1 MTTFKKFLAV
11 GVTSLMTLSGVG
23 VATAATTATP
33 QTPSSHHSLT
43 EHAVKVRSVH
53 FKGTYKGTIAMLW
66 SSSSVQATAVRGTGT
81 GTLMGKSKISGK
93 GSATTASTCDP
104 LSGNGVIVGGGS
116 KLFVKVVSSSKTQA
130 CAAGQTA
137 PTQVTVTGVATV
149 TNGTGKYK
157 GAKGTLKVN
166 GTFQIQSNKAGSS
179 ETDSFSAT
187 LAGVLKVR

>member
-11 GVTSLMTLSGVG
+11 GVTGLMSLSGVG
-23 VATAATTATP
+23 VATAATSTAP
-33 QTPSSHHSLT
+33 QAPSSHQTLST
-43 EHAVKVRSVH
+43 HAVKVHKVH

-81 GTLMGKSKISGK
+81 GTLMGKSTVTGK

-104 LSGNGVIVGGGS
+104 LSGTGVIVGGGS

-130 CAAGQTA
+130 CAASESA
-137 PTQVTVTGVATV
+137 PTQVTVKGVATV
-149 TNGTGKYK
+149 TNGTGKFK

-166 GTFQIQSNKAGSS
+166 GTFQIQSNKAGST

-187 LAGVLKVR
+187 LVGVLTVK